1 MRTNL
6 PPSTEEKLTALH
18 TQLVDA
24 VAELRSSDKWAQM
37 LAVAA
42 RFTTYSPSNV
52 LLIAVQRPD
61 ARQVAGIRTWNSL
74 GRHVIKGEHG
84 IAILAPCVYRTD
96 DEAVAGKDGAK
107 QDGEAA
113 KETEPANDG
122 PMPRRELRGFRV
134 VHVFD
139 VSQTDGAPLPNAAPQ
154 LLTGDAPLEAWDGLV
169 GLTLKAGYRLERR
182 SCPTGVN
189 GWTAPEEKIVVVDKD
204 LEPAQATKTLAH
216 ELGHIRANH
225 HGRFP
230 DYAIDRVCRGAAEV
244 EAESIAYIVT
254 SHLGMDP
261 AAYSVPYVAGWA
273 DDLDVLRHHMST
285 VVTAAQW
292 ILGDLDKQSH
302 VRRGSAAG
310 GLDMFRSP
318 VEGPERAAPAAL
330 EAQDPK
336 SGASTSP
343 CSTTPTTLAFRELSS
358 HEADLIEARNA
369 LELALLSASDP
380 DSRIQDAVRSLVA
393 NATLAH

>member
-1 MRTNL
+1 MRTNA

-18 TQLVDA
+18 AQLVDA
-24 VAELRSSDKWAQM
+24 VAELVHSDKWAQM

-61 ARQVAGIRTWNSL
+61 ATQVAGIRTWNSL
-74 GRHVIKGEHG
+74 GRRVVKGEHG
-84 IAILAPCVYRTD
+84 IAILAPCLYRT
-96 DEAVAGKDGAK
+96 
-107 QDGEAA
+107 DGEAA
-113 KETEPANDG
+113 SSDEGEAPERANEG

-139 VSQTDGAPLPNAAPQ
+139 VSQTDGTSLPNAAPR
-154 LLTGDAPLEAWDGLV
+154 LLTGGAPLEVWDGLV

-182 SCPTGVN
+182 TCPAGVN
-189 GWTAPEEKIVVVDKD
+189 GWNAPEEKVVVVDKN
-204 LEPAQATKTLAH
+204 LEPAQAAKTLAH

-225 HGRFP
+225 YGRFP
-230 DYAIDRVCRGAAEV
+230 DYAIDRRCRGGAEV

-254 SHLGMDP
+254 SHLGMSP

-292 ILGDLDKQSH
+292 ILGDLEKLQPHST
-302 VRRGSAAG
+302 
-310 GLDMFRSP
+310 
-318 VEGPERAAPAAL
+318 EAPA
-330 EAQDPK
+330 
-336 SGASTSP
+336 
-343 CSTTPTTLAFRELSS
+343 
-358 HEADLIEARNA
+358 HARPRA
-369 LELALLSASDP
+369 YQAYSDP
-380 DSRIQDAVRSLVA
+380 SAPTETIIALS
-393 NATLAH
+393 T